1 MKTIEKGIRANT
13 KMKTIGQA
21 AGVGGLGPSSSGSYL
36 TGATASRDYSNL
48 PTSIL
53 PGSTGNR
60 TPDGLLVLRKF
71 FDAEQVDPVMP
82 YIIGGGRMDPF
93 FTGLTNPYSSPTP
106 PDKPESPDKPSND
119 GASSGSATEEEEEE
133 EEIEDEDEK
142 KKKVKK
148 SLKDEIKRSPKKA
161 KNKAIDDSGQVTVDK
176 LEPKVKEEY
185 NKKLEELKTQLQNN
199 PIAKE
204 ALGINDINE
213 LDKKINPKKLI
224 ENFNNY
230 FKEKEDEDLR
240 LRDHLQEQI
249 IDKHIKPIDNLL
261 TGSQNSVLLA
271 RDKSKEFT
279 EAGEAE
285 MRTLNVE
292 EINNRLNSIS
302 SNLENNSFDYD
313 EEGLRTF
320 LASKASS
327 LPAEKRDKYL
337 SDVEN
342 YLSNLRTTRNLNS
355 IAYASTDS
363 NGDIE
368 FDNTILNQ
376 TVSDFVEEA
385 HHNEQLQEFLDATKL
400 MNHDEEYSQELLQI
414 GFGDIEEDFT

>member
-1 MKTIEKGIRANT
+1 MKTREIGIRANT
-13 KMKTIGQA
+13 KMGTIGQA
-21 AGVGGLGPSSSGSYL
+21 AGVGGQVPLSSGSYFP
-36 TGATASRDYSNL
+36 GATVARNYLDS
-48 PTSIL
+48 PTSPL
-53 PGSTGNR
+53 PGATDQRNTDKPLILRQFLTANEEYSIMPFITGPGRR
-60 TPDGLLVLRKF
+60 T
-71 FDAEQVDPVMP
+71 
-82 YIIGGGRMDPF
+82 IF
-93 FTGLTNPYSSPTP
+93 FTGLTNPFSQPTP
-106 PDKPESPDKPSND
+106 PEKPETPDEPQ
-119 GASSGSATEEEEEE
+119 
-133 EEIEDEDEK
+133 EDETSQNKDDKKEK
-142 KKKVKK
+142 GKK

-230 FKEKEDEDLR
+230 FKDKNIEGEDLR
-240 LRDHLQEQI
+240 FRDHLQEQI

-302 SNLENNSFDYD
+302 SNLENNLFDYD
-313 EEGLRTF
+313 ETQLRTF
-320 LASKASS
+320 LANKSSS
-327 LPAEKRDKYL
+327 LPEEKRDKYL

-342 YLSNLRTTRNLNS
+342 YLTNLRTTKNLNS

-368 FDNTILNQ
+368 FDNTTLNQ

-385 HHNEQLQEFLDATKL
+385 QRNNQLIDFLDSTIDL
-400 MNHDEEYSQELLQI
+400 NHDKEYVQDYFQNIRFS
-414 GFGDIEEDFT
+414 EDD